1 MTEKYWVSG
10 TQLDLIKTELKEVK
24 RSRGKIVDAL
34 FEIGNVVQEIEEQQF
49 IYR

>member
-10 TQLDLIKTELKEVK
+10 IQLGIIKTELKEVK
-24 RSRGKIVDAL
+24 RSKGKIVDAL
-34 FEIGNVVQEIEEQQF
+34 HEIGTVVQAIEEQQF